1 MSTQSKSSSN
11 HSLKR
16 EFTELLEDDSQ
27 IEDSQTD
34 HEDIDSQIL
43 ISPTRKKRKLSD
55 NTPKTPYKEKKVPMC
70 AYYTYD

>member
-1 MSTQSKSSSN
+1 MSTQSTSSSN

-27 IEDSQTD
+27 IEDSQ
-34 HEDIDSQIL
+34 IL
-43 ISPTRKKRKLSD
+43 ISPARKKRKLSD